1 MEILAPAGNMA
12 QALAAIEGGCDALYG
27 GLKVWNAR
35 KRASNFTL
43 EEYKILL
50 ELCHQKNIKFYIK

>member
-27 GLKVWNAR
+27 GLKAWNAR

-50 ELCHQKNIKFYIK
+50 V